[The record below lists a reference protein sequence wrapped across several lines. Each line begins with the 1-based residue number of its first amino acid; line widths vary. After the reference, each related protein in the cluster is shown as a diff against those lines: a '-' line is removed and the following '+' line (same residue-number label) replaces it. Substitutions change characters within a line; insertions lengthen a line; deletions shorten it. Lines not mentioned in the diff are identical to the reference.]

1 MLMPLPLLLMGLWAW
16 RARLALILL
25 LLWVGGAA
33 TILLWPRG
41 YLARAQ
47 VAPAETTS
55 FAVSALLSPQAL
67 SQSQAQDTRPAGNF
81 AVYLA
86 ALRSPEAARMLT
98 TETTLLQV
106 MERQRQA
113 STLKVLRAW
122 LGFNRA
128 LDADDVLAWLERY
141 FSVSQNLGS
150 ITWALELTHA
160 DPALALQAL
169 NSLHRFA
176 EAKVRADLA
185 YQAARRVT
193 ALEARLQGE
202 SDVFLRNSLY
212 DLLAQQQRAGLVVA
226 ADEAVAARLIA
237 APMVEAR
244 ASRPNRSLLLPL
256 WLMVVPLAVLM
267 GAAGLLLMQRSFRDA
282 ALVTRLPAMQGD

>member
-1 MLMPLPLLLMGLWAW
+1 MPLPLLLMGLWAW

-33 TILLWPRG
+33 AILLWPRG
-41 YLARAQ
+41 HVARAQ

-55 FAVSALLSPQAL
+55 FAISALLSPQAPGL
-67 SQSQAQDTRPAGNF
+67 GQGLDTRPGGNF
-81 AVYLA
+81 AIYLA

-98 TETTLLQV
+98 TETALLQV
-106 MERQRQA
+106 MERARQT
-113 STLKVLRAW
+113 STLWPLRVR
-122 LGFNRA
+122 LGLIRA
-128 LDADDVLAWLERY
+128 LDADDVLAWLGRY
-141 FSVSQNLGS
+141 LSVSQNLGS
-150 ITWALELTHA
+150 ITWTLELTHA
-160 DPALALQAL
+160 DPALALHAL
-169 NSLHRFA
+169 ISLHRFA

-185 YQAARRVT
+185 DQAARRVA
-193 ALEARLQGE
+193 ALEARLSGE

-244 ASRPNRSLLLPL
+244 ASRPNRPLLLGL
-256 WLMVVPLAVLM
+256 WLLVVPLAVLL
-267 GAAGLLLMQRSFRDA
+267 GGAGLLLMQSSLRDA
-282 ALVTRLPAMQGD
+282 ALVTRSPAMQGD

>member
-1 MLMPLPLLLMGLWAW
+1 MPLPLLLMGLWAW

-33 TILLWPRG
+33 AILLWPRG
-41 YLARAQ
+41 HVARAQ

-55 FAVSALLSPQAL
+55 FAISALLSPQAL
-67 SQSQAQDTRPAGNF
+67 SLSPAPDTRPGGNF

-98 TETTLLQV
+98 TETALLQV

-113 STLKVLRAW
+113 STLAVLRVW

-128 LDADDVLAWLERY
+128 LDADDVLAWLER
-141 FSVSQNLGS
+141 FLSVSQNLGS
-150 ITWALELTHA
+150 ITWTLELTHA

>member
-1 MLMPLPLLLMGLWAW
+1 MPLPLLLMGLWAW

-33 TILLWPRG
+33 AILLWPRG
-41 YLARAQ
+41 HVARAQ

-55 FAVSALLSPQAL
+55 FAISALLSPQAL
-67 SQSQAQDTRPAGNF
+67 GQSQAQDTRPGGNF

-98 TETTLLQV
+98 TETALLQV
-106 MERQRQA
+106 MEHRRRDSPLA
-113 STLKVLRAW
+113 GVSAF
-122 LGFNRA
+122 LGLNRA
-128 LDADDVLAWLERY
+128 LDADDVLAWLEQY
-141 FSVSQNLGS
+141 LSVSQNLGS
-150 ITWALELTHA
+150 ITWSLELTHS
-160 DPALALQAL
+160 DPGLALQAL
-169 NSLHRFA
+169 ISLHRFA

-185 YQAARRVT
+185 DQAARRVA
-193 ALEARLQGE
+193 ALEARLSGE

-244 ASRPNRSLLLPL
+244 ASRPNRPLLLGL
-256 WLMVVPLAVLM
+256 WLLVVPVAVLM
-267 GAAGLLLMQRSFRDA
+267 GAAGLILARRSFRDA
-282 ALVTRLPAMQGD
+282 ALVTRRPAMQGD

>member
-1 MLMPLPLLLMGLWAW
+1 MPLPLLLMGLWAW

-33 TILLWPRG
+33 AILLWPRG
-41 YLARAQ
+41 HVARAQ

-55 FAVSALLSPQAL
+55 FAISSLLSSHPLAL
-67 SQSQAQDTRPAGNF
+67 GQGLDTRPGGNF

-98 TETTLLQV
+98 TETPLLQV
-106 MERQRQA
+106 LERTRQD
-113 STLKVLRAW
+113 SPLAW
-122 LGFNRA
+122 LRDMLGLNRT

-141 FSVSQNLGS
+141 MSVSQNLGS
-150 ITWALELTHA
+150 ITWSLELTHA
-160 DPALALQAL
+160 DPGLALHAL
-169 NSLHRFA
+169 ISLHRFA

-185 YQAARRVT
+185 DQAARRVA
-193 ALEARLQGE
+193 ALEARLSVE
-202 SDVFLRNSLY
+202 SDIFLRNSLY

-237 APMVEAR
+237 VPMVEAR
-244 ASRPNRSLLLPL
+244 PSRPNLPLLLGL
-256 WLMVVPLAVLM
+256 WLLVVPLAVLM
-267 GAAGLLLMQRSFRDA
+267 GAAGLILARSAFRDA
-282 ALVTRLPAMQGD
+282 A

>member
-1 MLMPLPLLLMGLWAW
+1 MPLPLLLMGLWAW

-25 LLWVGGAA
+25 LLWVGGAVA
-33 TILLWPRG
+33 ILLWPRG
-41 YLARAQ
+41 HVARAQ
-47 VAPAETTS
+47 VAPAETTA
-55 FAVSALLSPQAL
+55 FAISSLLSTHPL
-67 SQSQAQDTRPAGNF
+67 SLGQGLDTRPGGNF

-98 TETTLLQV
+98 TETALLQV
-106 MERQRQA
+106 MEHRRRDSPLA
-113 STLKVLRAW
+113 GVSAFWGL
-122 LGFNRA
+122 NRA

-141 FSVSQNLGS
+141 LSVSQNLGN
-150 ITWALELTHA
+150 ITWSLELTHS
-160 DPALALQAL
+160 DPGLALQAL
-169 NSLHRFA
+169 ISLHRFA

-185 YQAARRVT
+185 DQAARRVA
-193 ALEARLQGE
+193 ALEARLSGE

-244 ASRPNRSLLLPL
+244 ASRPNRPLLLGL
-256 WLMVVPLAVLM
+256 WLLVVPLAVLM
-267 GAAGLLLMQRSFRDA
+267 GAAGLMLTRSAFRDA
-282 ALVTRLPAMQGD
+282 ALVTRRPAMQGD

>member
-1 MLMPLPLLLMGLWAW
+1 MPLPLLLIGLWAW

-25 LLWVGGAA
+25 LLWAVGAA
-33 TILLWPRG
+33 AILLWPRG
-41 YLARAQ
+41 HVARAQ
-47 VAPAETTS
+47 VAPAETTA
-55 FAVSALLSPQAL
+55 FAISSLLSSHPLAL
-67 SQSQAQDTRPAGNF
+67 GQGLDTRPGGNF
-81 AVYLA
+81 AIYLA

-98 TETTLLQV
+98 TETPLLQAL
-106 MERQRQA
+106 ELQRRDSPFA
-113 STLKVLRAW
+113 VWRAL
-122 LGFNRA
+122 LGLNRA

-141 FSVSQNLGS
+141 LSVTQDLGS
-150 ITWALELTHA
+150 ITWTLELTHP

-169 NSLHRFA
+169 VSLHQYA

-185 YQAARRVT
+185 HQAARRVV

-202 SDVFLRNSLY
+202 GDVFLRNSLY

-244 ASRPNRSLLLPL
+244 ASRPNRPLLLGL
-256 WLMVVPLAVLM
+256 WLLVAPLAVLM
-267 GAAGLLLMQRSFRDA
+267 CTAGLLLLRSSLRNA
-282 ALVTRLPAMQGD
+282 ALVTRGPAMQGD

>member
-1 MLMPLPLLLMGLWAW
+1 MPLPLLLMGLWAW

-25 LLWVGGAA
+25 LLWVGGATA
-33 TILLWPRG
+33 ILLWPRG
-41 YLARAQ
+41 HVARAQ
-47 VAPAETTS
+47 VAPAETTA
-55 FAVSALLSPQAL
+55 FAISSLLSAHPLAL
-67 SQSQAQDTRPAGNF
+67 GQGLDTRPGGNF

-98 TETTLLQV
+98 TETTLLQA

-113 STLKVLRAW
+113 STLAVLRAW

-141 FSVSQNLGS
+141 LSVSQNLGS

-160 DPALALQAL
+160 DPALALHAL

-267 GAAGLLLMQRSFRDA
+267 GAAGLLLMQRAFRDA
-282 ALVTRLPAMQGD
+282 ALVTRRPAMQGD

>member
-1 MLMPLPLLLMGLWAW
+1 MPLPLLLMGLWAW

-25 LLWVGGAA
+25 LLWVGGATA
-33 TILLWPRG
+33 ILLWPRG
-41 YLARAQ
+41 HVARAQ
-47 VAPAETTS
+47 VAPAETTA
-55 FAVSALLSPQAL
+55 FAISALLAPQAL
-67 SQSQAQDTRPAGNF
+67 SQSQAQDTRPSGNF

-98 TETTLLQV
+98 TETTLLQA

-113 STLKVLRAW
+113 STLAVLRAW

-141 FSVSQNLGS
+141 LSVSQNLGS

-160 DPALALQAL
+160 DPALALHAL

-282 ALVTRLPAMQGD
+282 ALVTRRPAMQGD

>member
-33 TILLWPRG
+33 AILLWPRG
-41 YLARAQ
+41 HVARAQ
-47 VAPAETTS
+47 VAPAETTA
-55 FAVSALLSPQAL
+55 FAISSLLSAHPLAL
-67 SQSQAQDTRPAGNF
+67 GQGLDTRPGGNF

-86 ALRSPEAARMLT
+86 ALRSPDAARMLT
-98 TETTLLQV
+98 TETALLQA
-106 MERQRQA
+106 MERNRQD
-113 STLKVLRAW
+113 SRLWSLWVS
-122 LGFNRA
+122 LGLSRA
-128 LDADDVLAWLERY
+128 LDADDVLAWMERH
-141 FSVSQNLGS
+141 VAVTQNLGS
-150 ITWALELTHA
+150 ITWTLELTHA

-169 NSLHRFA
+169 ISLHRFA

-185 YQAARRVT
+185 DQAARRVA
-193 ALEARLQGE
+193 ALQARLQGE
-202 SDVFLRNSLY
+202 SDVFLRNNLY

-244 ASRPNRSLLLPL
+244 ASRPNRPLLLGL
-256 WLMVVPLAVLM
+256 WLLVVPLAVLM
-267 GAAGLLLMQRSFRDA
+267 AAAGLLLMRRSFRDA
-282 ALVTRLPAMQGD
+282 ALVTRSPAMQGD

>member
-1 MLMPLPLLLMGLWAW
+1 MPLPMLLFGLWAW
-16 RARLALILL
+16 RVRLLLILL
-25 LLWVGGAA
+25 LLWLGGAA
-33 TILLWPRG
+33 VILLWPRG
-41 YLARAQ
+41 HVARAQ

-55 FAVSALLSPQAL
+55 FAVSALLSPQAPGVGQGL
-67 SQSQAQDTRPAGNF
+67 DTRPGGNF

-98 TETTLLQV
+98 TETGLLQA
-106 MERQRQA
+106 MEQARQA
-113 STLKVLRAW
+113 SPLWAFRVA
-122 LGFNRA
+122 LGLNRA

-141 FSVSQNLGS
+141 FALNQNLGS
-150 ITWALELTHA
+150 ITWSLELTHT
-160 DPALALQAL
+160 DPALALQSL
-169 NSLHRFA
+169 LSLHRFA

-185 YQAARRVT
+185 DQAARRVA
-193 ALEARLQGE
+193 ALEARLAGE

-244 ASRPNRSLLLPL
+244 ASRPNRPLLLGL
-256 WLMVVPLAVLM
+256 WLLAVPLSVFMA
-267 GAAGLLLMQRSFRDA
+267 AAGVLLMRAAFRDA
-282 ALVTRLPAMQGD
+282 ALVTRRPAMQGD

>member
-1 MLMPLPLLLMGLWAW
+1 MPLPLLLMRLWAW

-25 LLWVGGAA
+25 LLWLGGAA

-41 YLARAQ
+41 HVARAQ
-47 VAPAETTS
+47 VAPAETTA
-55 FAVSALLSPQAL
+55 FAISALLSPQAL
-67 SQSQAQDTRPAGNF
+67 SQSQDTRPGGNF

-98 TETTLLQV
+98 TETPLLQAL
-106 MERQRQA
+106 ERTRQDSPLA
-113 STLKVLRAW
+113 GLRAS
-122 LGFNRA
+122 LGLNRA

-141 FSVSQNLGS
+141 LSVSQNLGS
-150 ITWALELTHA
+150 ITWSLELTHP
-160 DPALALQAL
+160 DPGLALQAL
-169 NSLHRFA
+169 ISLHRFA

-185 YQAARRVT
+185 DQAARRVA
-193 ALEARLQGE
+193 ALEARLSGE

-237 APMVEAR
+237 VPMVEAR
-244 ASRPNRSLLLPL
+244 PSRPNLPLLLGL
-256 WLMVVPLAVLM
+256 WLLVVPLAVLL
-267 GAAGLLLMQRSFRDA
+267 GAAGLILARSAFRDA
-282 ALVTRLPAMQGD
+282 ALVTRRSAMQGD

>member
-1 MLMPLPLLLMGLWAW
+1 MPLPLLLMGLWAW

-33 TILLWPRG
+33 AILLWPRG
-41 YLARAQ
+41 HVARAQ

-55 FAVSALLSPQAL
+55 FAISALLSPQAPGL
-67 SQSQAQDTRPAGNF
+67 GQGLDARPGGNF
-81 AVYLA
+81 AIYLA

-98 TETTLLQV
+98 TETPLLQR
-106 MERQRQA
+106 MERQRQD
-113 STLKVLRAW
+113 SPLWGLRVL
-122 LGFNRA
+122 LGLNRA
-128 LDADDVLAWLERY
+128 LDADDVLAWMERHV
-141 FSVSQNLGS
+141 SVTQNLGA
-150 ITWALELTHA
+150 ITWSLELTHA
-160 DPALALQAL
+160 DPALALQVL
-169 NSLHRFA
+169 ISLHRFA

-185 YQAARRVT
+185 EQAARRVA
-193 ALEARLQGE
+193 ALEARLTGE

-244 ASRPNRSLLLPL
+244 ASRPNRPLLLGL
-256 WLMVVPLAVLM
+256 WLLVVPLAIFM
-267 GAAGLLLMQRSFRDA
+267 AAAGVLLMRIAFRDA
-282 ALVTRLPAMQGD
+282 ALVTRSPAMQGD

>member
-1 MLMPLPLLLMGLWAW
+1 MPLPLLLLGLWAW

-33 TILLWPRG
+33 AILLWPRG
-41 YLARAQ
+41 HVARAQ

-67 SQSQAQDTRPAGNF
+67 SQSQIQDTRPGGNF
-81 AVYLA
+81 AIYLA

-98 TETTLLQV
+98 TETALLQE
-106 MERQRQA
+106 MERARQDSPLA
-113 STLKVLRAW
+113 GLQGS
-122 LGFNRA
+122 LGLNRA

-141 FSVSQNLGS
+141 LSVSQNLGN
-150 ITWALELTHA
+150 ITWSLELTHS
-160 DPALALQAL
+160 DPTLALQAL
-169 NSLHRFA
+169 ISLHRFA

-185 YQAARRVT
+185 DQAARRVA
-193 ALEARLQGE
+193 ALEARLSGE
-202 SDVFLRNSLY
+202 SDIFLRNSLY

-244 ASRPNRSLLLPL
+244 ASRPNRPLLLGL
-256 WLMVVPLAVLM
+256 WLLVVPLAVLL
-267 GAAGLLLMQRSFRDA
+267 GAAGLMLTRSAFRDA

>member
-1 MLMPLPLLLMGLWAW
+1 MPLPLLLMGLWAW

-33 TILLWPRG
+33 AILLWPRG
-41 YLARAQ
+41 HVARAQ
-47 VAPAETTS
+47 VAPAETTA
-55 FAVSALLSPQAL
+55 FAISSLLSAHPL
-67 SQSQAQDTRPAGNF
+67 SLGQGLDTRPGGNF
-81 AVYLA
+81 AIYLA

-98 TETTLLQV
+98 TETTFLQV
-106 MERQRQA
+106 MERTRQD
-113 STLKVLRAW
+113 SPLWPLRVL
-122 LGFNRA
+122 LGLNRA
-128 LDADDVLAWLERY
+128 LDADDVMFWLEQY
-141 FSVSQNLGS
+141 FAATQNLGA
-150 ITWALELTHA
+150 ITWSLELTHT

-169 NSLHRFA
+169 TSLHRFA

-185 YQAARRVT
+185 DQAARRVA

-244 ASRPNRSLLLPL
+244 ASRPNRPLLLGL
-256 WLMVVPLAVLM
+256 WLLVVPLGVLM
-267 GAAGLLLMQRSFRDA
+267 ASAGLVLMRSSLRDA
-282 ALVTRLPAMQGD
+282 TLVTRSPAMQGD

>member
-1 MLMPLPLLLMGLWAW
+1 MPLPLLLMGLWAW

-33 TILLWPRG
+33 AILLWPRG
-41 YLARAQ
+41 HVARAQ

-55 FAVSALLSPQAL
+55 FAISALLSPQAPGL
-67 SQSQAQDTRPAGNF
+67 GQGLDARPGGNF
-81 AVYLA
+81 AIYLA

-98 TETTLLQV
+98 TETPLLQR
-106 MERQRQA
+106 MERQRQD
-113 STLKVLRAW
+113 SPLWGLRVL
-122 LGFNRA
+122 LGLNRA
-128 LDADDVLAWLERY
+128 LDADDVLAWMERHV
-141 FSVSQNLGS
+141 SVTQNLGA
-150 ITWALELTHA
+150 ITWSLELTHA

-169 NSLHRFA
+169 ISLHRFA

-185 YQAARRVT
+185 EQAARRVA
-193 ALEARLQGE
+193 ALEARLTGE

-244 ASRPNRSLLLPL
+244 ASRPNRPLLLGL
-256 WLMVVPLAVLM
+256 WLLVVPLAIFM
-267 GAAGLLLMQRSFRDA
+267 AAAGVLLMRIAFRDA
-282 ALVTRLPAMQGD
+282 ALVTRSPAMQGD

>member
-1 MLMPLPLLLMGLWAW
+1 MPLPLLLMGLWAW
-16 RARLALILL
+16 RAKLALILL

-33 TILLWPRG
+33 AILLWPRG
-41 YLARAQ
+41 HVARAQ

-55 FAVSALLSPQAL
+55 FAISALLSPQAPGL
-67 SQSQAQDTRPAGNF
+67 GQGLDARPGGNF
-81 AVYLA
+81 AIYLA

-98 TETTLLQV
+98 TETALLQE
-106 MERQRQA
+106 MERTRQD
-113 STLKVLRAW
+113 SPLWPLRVL
-122 LGFNRA
+122 LGLTRA

-141 FSVSQNLGS
+141 FAVTQNLGA
-150 ITWALELTHA
+150 ITWSLELTHA

-169 NSLHRFA
+169 VTLHQYA

-185 YQAARRVT
+185 DQAARRVA

-244 ASRPNRSLLLPL
+244 ASRPNRPLLLGL
-256 WLMVVPLAVLM
+256 WLLVVPFAVLM
-267 GAAGLLLMQRSFRDA
+267 AAAGLLLMRSSFRDA
-282 ALVTRLPAMQGD
+282 ALVTRSPAMQGD

>member
-1 MLMPLPLLLMGLWAW
+1 MPLPLLLMGLWAW

-25 LLWVGGAA
+25 LLWVSGAA
-33 TILLWPRG
+33 AILLWPRG
-41 YLARAQ
+41 HVARAQ
-47 VAPAETTS
+47 VAPAETTA
-55 FAVSALLSPQAL
+55 FAISSLLSSHPLAL
-67 SQSQAQDTRPAGNF
+67 GQGLDTRPSGNF
-81 AVYLA
+81 AIYLA

-98 TETTLLQV
+98 TETPLLQAL
-106 MERQRQA
+106 ERTRQNA
-113 STLKVLRAW
+113 PLAGVRSW
-122 LGFNRA
+122 LDLNRT

-141 FSVSQNLGS
+141 LAVSQNLGS
-150 ITWALELTHA
+150 ITWSLELAHP

-169 NSLHRFA
+169 ITLHQYA

-185 YQAARRVT
+185 DQAARRVS

-212 DLLAQQQRAGLVVA
+212 DLLAQQQRAAMVVA

-244 ASRPNRSLLLPL
+244 PSRPNRPLLLGL
-256 WLMVVPLAVLM
+256 WLLVVPLAILM
-267 GAAGLLLMQRSFRDA
+267 GAAGLMLTRSAFRDA
-282 ALVTRLPAMQGD
+282 ALVRRNPAMQGD

>member
-1 MLMPLPLLLMGLWAW
+1 MPLPLLLMGLWAW

-33 TILLWPRG
+33 AILLWPRG
-41 YLARAQ
+41 HVARAQ

-55 FAVSALLSPQAL
+55 FAISALLSPQAPGL
-67 SQSQAQDTRPAGNF
+67 GQGLDARPGGNF
-81 AVYLA
+81 AIYLA

-98 TETTLLQV
+98 TETPLLQR
-106 MERQRQA
+106 MERQRQD
-113 STLKVLRAW
+113 SPLWGLRVL
-122 LGFNRA
+122 LGLNRA
-128 LDADDVLAWLERY
+128 LDADDVLAWMERHV
-141 FSVSQNLGS
+141 SVTQNLGA
-150 ITWALELTHA
+150 ITWSLELTHA
-160 DPALALQAL
+160 DPALALQVL
-169 NSLHRFA
+169 ISLHRFA

-185 YQAARRVT
+185 EQAARRVA
-193 ALEARLQGE
+193 ALEARLTGE

-244 ASRPNRSLLLPL
+244 ASRPNRPLLLGL
-256 WLMVVPLAVLM
+256 WLLVVPLAIFM
-267 GAAGLLLMQRSFRDA
+267 AAAGVLLTRIAFRDA
-282 ALVTRLPAMQGD
+282 ALVTRSPAMQGD